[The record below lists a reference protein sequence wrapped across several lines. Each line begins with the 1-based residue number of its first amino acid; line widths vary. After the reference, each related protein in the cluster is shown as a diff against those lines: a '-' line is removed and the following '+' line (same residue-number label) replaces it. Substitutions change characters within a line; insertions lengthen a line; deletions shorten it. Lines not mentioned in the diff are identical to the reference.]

1 MTVNS
6 VSSINF
12 LFSKRPKCYFSNSTR
27 DRLASVLHFM
37 SEITSCN
44 DTEETTGSDILLE
57 AILEAEVATNAKQFF
72 SQPENQ
78 LPSK

>member
-1 MTVNS
+1 MLVLQ
-6 VSSINF
+6 VH
-12 LFSKRPKCYFSNSTR
+12 KG
-27 DRLASVLHFM
+27 DRLVSAFHFM

-44 DTEETTGSDILLE
+44 DTEEKMGSDILLE

-78 LPSK
+78 IPNQ